1 MSTSKKQ
8 FLRNLA
14 FQNKWKILFSII
26 LGIGSSSFNGVSTAL
41 LAPVILSLMGQD
53 AQIGNLPPTLKIL
66 LEPFQDI
73 PDRYRLM
80 VISGAIIILI
90 ILKSATTYCNTLVS
104 AQFIRSI
111 SSRVRKEALKVYFSV
126 DLSYLNE
133 IKRGDLI
140 NRISSEVDRAVGTLN
155 IWIQIFTTSISIFI
169 LFMLLIS
176 LSWQLTV
183 ALALIYPIYPLS
195 NQFIVRQSRTLGQ
208 KMTILN
214 RNILSHLYE
223 MVEGTKL
230 IRSSCTEDQ
239 EYQKASSYVTA
250 KENLVLETLRI
261 KSLMAPL
268 SEITNIFVLFVLI
281 WVARF
286 ILQGHTESLTTTTIF
301 LSYLVV
307 LYRTLPFLSQI
318 NGQRS
323 SLAHASSAL
332 DLVVDFLDTS
342 KKPFTTSGKRELTE
356 VNQGIYFNHIS
367 FVYPGTEETVL
378 EDIDLYVPQGTTLA
392 LVGSSGSGKS
402 TLADLLPRFYHPKSG
417 KIEIDGFAIE
427 EFDVKSLRQA
437 IGIVSQDTFVFNDT
451 VRYNIAYGRESATLD
466 EVMEAAHRANA
477 YDFIQALPEGF
488 ETHIGN
494 RGVRLSGGQRQRIAI
509 ARALIQNPTVLIL
522 DEATSALDTISER
535 LVQAALDELSTTRT
549 CIIIAHRLSTIQNA
563 EQIAVLDKGRV
574 KEVGTHDQ
582 LLARNGIYAEL
593 YQTQAKPP
601 GSLKDYQSEWS
612 PYLTDISYDIRS
624 SLNTILGSLSLL
636 TEDLVDDEME
646 RKLLLQSS
654 SQEGLRLLD
663 RLETFESFLD
673 LHQEN
678 H

>member
-1 MSTSKKQ
+1 
-8 FLRNLA
+8 
-14 FQNKWKILFSII
+14 
-26 LGIGSSSFNGVSTAL
+26 
-41 LAPVILSLMGQD
+41 
-53 AQIGNLPPTLKIL
+53 
-66 LEPFQDI
+66 
-73 PDRYRLM
+73 
-80 VISGAIIILI
+80 
-90 ILKSATTYCNTLVS
+90 
-104 AQFIRSI
+104 
-111 SSRVRKEALKVYFSV
+111 
-126 DLSYLNE
+126 
-133 IKRGDLI
+133 
-140 NRISSEVDRAVGTLN
+140 
-155 IWIQIFTTSISIFI
+155 
-169 LFMLLIS
+169 
-176 LSWQLTV
+176 
-183 ALALIYPIYPLS
+183 
-195 NQFIVRQSRTLGQ
+195 
-208 KMTILN
+208 
-214 RNILSHLYE
+214 
-223 MVEGTKL
+223 
-230 IRSSCTEDQ
+230 
-239 EYQKASSYVTA
+239 
-250 KENLVLETLRI
+250 
-261 KSLMAPL
+261 
-268 SEITNIFVLFVLI
+268 
-281 WVARF
+281 
-286 ILQGHTESLTTTTIF
+286 
-301 LSYLVV
+301 
-307 LYRTLPFLSQI
+307 
-318 NGQRS
+318 
-323 SLAHASSAL
+323 
-332 DLVVDFLDTS
+332 
-342 KKPFTTSGKRELTE
+342 
-356 VNQGIYFNHIS
+356 
-367 FVYPGTEETVL
+367 
-378 EDIDLYVPQGTTLA
+378 
-392 LVGSSGSGKS
+392 
-402 TLADLLPRFYHPKSG
+402 
-417 KIEIDGFAIE
+417 
-427 EFDVKSLRQA
+427 
-437 IGIVSQDTFVFNDT
+437 
-451 VRYNIAYGRESATLD
+451 
-466 EVMEAAHRANA
+466 MEAAHRANA